1 MDLKKCHVINGKC
14 LSKNYCSH
22 DVNCIVVSYKSQVS
36 SSDDINIG
44 LFSLEDGTLLYK
56 FDET

>member
-1 MDLKKCHVINGKC
+1 MINGKC

-22 DVNCIVVSYKSQVS
+22 GVECIIVSYQSQVS

-44 LFSLEDGTLLYK
+44 LFSLEEGTLLHK

>member
-1 MDLKKCHVINGKC
+1 MINGKC

-22 DVNCIVVSYKSQVS
+22 DVNCIVVSYKPQVS

-44 LFSLEDGTLLYK
+44 LFSLEEGTLLYK